1 VNDHPIYEQSYE
13 AAPGAQ
19 TKRSPS
25 GGTLSIIP
33 TPYVWQ
39 DPSHIPPR
47 PWVLGRWLLRSTV
60 AAVVAPGGVGKS
72 SLMATALLSL
82 ATGRPL
88 LGKTVWGGPLRAWYW
103 NLEDDRDELHRQIAA
118 AVIQHNVDPAQLA
131 DRMWIDS
138 GPDGQGLC
146 TAVEDEGG
154 FRVLEPVYEALHEAL
169 TSRGIDVL
177 IVDPFVSSHG
187 ADENSNT
194 RIDAIAKA
202 WARVATH
209 ANCVIVL
216 VHHSRK
222 LGGQKVTAE
231 LSRGAVALTN
241 AARITLVLNRMD
253 SDEGSR
259 FGITEE
265 AERRRYFSV
274 QDDKH
279 NRAPAEHA
287 NWFRFASVDLGNGTA
302 SEPSD
307 SVGAVEPWTP
317 PDPFDGL
324 TGQHLY
330 QVQLAIDAGEWR
342 ESSQVKDG
350 SWVGVPVARTLGL
363 NAEDPSHKARI
374 KRLLHTWLN
383 EGVLRVERRKD
394 HNHEL
399 RPFVIVG
406 RWQNDPTPP
415 APPSGAVRDSAGVG

>member
-1 VNDHPIYEQSYE
+1 MNDFSVHEQMYE
-13 AAPGAQ
+13 AAPVVRTNRPQPCGN
-19 TKRSPS
+19 
-25 GGTLSIIP
+25 LSIVP

-39 DPSHIPPR
+39 DPSNIPPR

-72 SLMATALLSL
+72 SLMAATLLSL
-82 ATGRPL
+82 VTGRPL

-118 AVIQHNVDPAQLA
+118 AAIQHNVDPTQLV
-131 DRMWIDS
+131 DRLWIDS

-146 TAVEDEGG
+146 TAVEDDTG
-154 FRVLEPVYEALHEAL
+154 FRVLEPVYQSLHEAL
-169 TSRGIDVL
+169 TSRRIDVL
-177 IVDPFVSSHG
+177 IVDPFVSSHS

-202 WARVATH
+202 WARVAAH

-231 LSRGAVALTN
+231 LSRGAVALIN

-253 SDEGSR
+253 PDEGSR
-259 FGITEE
+259 FGITDE

-287 NWFRFASVDLGNGTA
+287 AWFRFASVDLGNATA
-302 SEPSD
+302 LEPGD
-307 SVGAVEPWTP
+307 NVGAVEPWTP

-330 QVQLAIDAGEWR
+330 RVQLAIDGGEWR

-350 SWVGVPVARTLGL
+350 TWVGVCVANALGL
-363 NAEDPSHKARI
+363 EADNPSDKARI
-374 KRLLHTWLN
+374 KRLLQTWLG
-383 EGVLRVERRKD
+383 EGVLRIERRKD
-394 HNHEL
+394 PNHEL
-399 RPFVIVG
+399 RPYVVVG

-415 APPSGAVRDSAGVG
+415 APAASAVLDSAGVR